1 MHTEESLHSAF
12 HYEIFYSLLLIT
24 EKNVAQFTY
33 AFCLSVYE
41 SQCDSEENVQC
52 VPTSFDDNHLSQ
64 DSHNNPAT
72 SQQVTASTFSVCA
85 FSLLSV
91 LFYVAK
97 WFNNTKTNKNRL
109 KMKNKNVKEN
119 KAKVCVLFNLFI
131 EENNAFPDDDLDV
144 DVSCFR

>member
-1 MHTEESLHSAF
+1 MP
-12 HYEIFYSLLLIT
+12 
-24 EKNVAQFTY
+24 
-33 AFCLSVYE
+33 FCLSVCE